1 MTWRFHALRILDR
14 QWLHRDLPL
23 RDVTI
28 SPALSGPG
36 SMTATLAPDVMDLQA
51 PDGSPLLEEWRDLI
65 IAEAADEVR
74 FAGILVNSDFVGEA
88 WRLDLA
94 GIAAWPQGQPQ
105 PSTIVYGSSS
115 NPQPG
120 GPYSGDG
127 ADPIRIV
134 KDLWGQLQA
143 LPDADLGVT
152 FGGANETAYR
162 LARWYNVPNRWDY
175 QPDASTT
182 VEVVPPSSKSLEDLK
197 TTDLVKVVV
206 RGTGF
211 TKTLKKK
218 QDPGSPKAA
227 PLHWLHHVYDY
238 ENTDLGAKVDAYA
251 QLAPFDYVEHA
262 HWADA
267 DKTDVVLR
275 IDFGYP
281 RIGRR
286 QSGLRFAEG
295 ENVSE
300 LVTVRRDGEDYANG
314 VLAVGA
320 GEGKDQARELVV
332 RRDGRARRVRVV
344 TATHISDRTQLRD
357 LARREL
363 ARSNQLTQVEG
374 FTVVEHPHAPY
385 GSYQVGDDVRVHVAT
400 GWAAGTAQWVRITG
414 LTYSPDNG
422 TVQVTC
428 RPSDTFSY
436 GSVNTA

>member
-36 SMTATLAPDVMDLQA
+36 SMTAVLAPDVMDLKA

-65 IAEAADEVR
+65 IAEAADEIR
-74 FAGILVNSDFVGEA
+74 FAGILVNSDYVGEA
-88 WRLDLA
+88 WRLDIA
-94 GIAAWPQGQPQ
+94 GISAWPQGQPQ

-115 NPQPG
+115 NEQPG
-120 GPYSGDG
+120 GPYPGDG

-134 KDLWGQLQA
+134 KDLWQQLQA
-143 LPDADLGVT
+143 QPDADLGVT
-152 FGGANETAYR
+152 FGGATETGYR
-162 LARWYNVPNRWDY
+162 LARWYNVPAKWDY

-182 VEVVPPSSKSLEDLK
+182 VEIVPPSSKSLEDLK

-211 TKTLKKK
+211 AKTLKKT
-218 QDPGSPKAA
+218 QNTGSPKAA
-227 PLHWLHHVYDY
+227 PLHWLHHVYAH
-238 ENTDLGAKVDAYA
+238 ENTDLGAKIDTYA
-251 QLAPFDYVEHA
+251 KLAPFDYREHA
-262 HWADA
+262 AWADS

-281 RIGRR
+281 RIGTR
-286 QSGLRFAEG
+286 QMGLRFVEG
-295 ENVSE
+295 ENIVE

-314 VLAVGA
+314 VLAVGS
-320 GEGKDQARELVV
+320 GEGEDQLRETVV
-332 RRDGRARRVRVV
+332 KRDGRARRVRVV

-363 ARSNQLTQVEG
+363 ARSNQLTTIEG
-374 FTVVEHPHAPY
+374 FTVAEHPHAPY
-385 GSYQVGDDVRVHVAT
+385 GSYQVGDDVLVQVTT
-400 GWAAGTAQWVRITG
+400 GWAAGTSQWVRITG
-414 LTYSPDNG
+414 LAYSPDRD

-428 RPSDTFSY
+428 ARSDSFSY
-436 GSVNTA
+436 GSVNV